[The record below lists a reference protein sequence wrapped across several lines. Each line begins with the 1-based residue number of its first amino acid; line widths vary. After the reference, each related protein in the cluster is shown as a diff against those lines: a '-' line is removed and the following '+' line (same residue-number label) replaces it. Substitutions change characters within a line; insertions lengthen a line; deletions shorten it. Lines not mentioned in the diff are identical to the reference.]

1 MKNSPT
7 QRRAVGFI
15 GIIAAL
21 IIALVIALQHTQLS
35 ALWLSWKQQTQ
46 PVATSLQLANYR
58 AVIQAL
64 PIEGVADDL
73 SALTYNPDSRTLVSV
88 TNNNPQWI
96 ELDTQGRV
104 LRQIPLVGF
113 SDPEAIE
120 YIAPNKYI
128 ISDERRQR
136 LVKVTVTKDTQQL
149 NAEDFPQLS
158 LDIGNGGNKGFEG
171 LAFDRQGQRLFVA
184 KERDPVQI
192 YQVLGFPPNEN
203 GPSQIHISEDHQ
215 RDASSLL
222 KDLSSLDFDQ
232 NSGHLLALS
241 DESKLLLEMD
251 QNGKPVS
258 SLSLKAGK
266 NGLMKSVPQGEGVA
280 VDDQGSIYLIS
291 EPNLFYVFRKDTP

>member
-1 MKNSPT
+1 MKNTPA

-21 IIALVIALQHTQLS
+21 IIAAVIALQHTQLS
-35 ALWLSWKQQTQ
+35 ALWFSWKQQAR
-46 PVATSLQLANYR
+46 PVESSLQLANYR
-58 AVIQAL
+58 AVVQAL
-64 PIEGVADDL
+64 PIEGVADNL
-73 SALTYNPDSRTLVSV
+73 SALTYNPDNGTLVSV
-88 TNNNPQWI
+88 TNKNPLWI
-96 ELDTQGRV
+96 EIDTHGRL

-113 SDPEAIE
+113 SDPEAVE
-120 YIAPNKYI
+120 YISPNKYI
-128 ISDERRQR
+128 ISDERQQR
-136 LVKVTVTKDTQQL
+136 LVKVTVTKDTKQL

-158 LDIGNGGNKGFEG
+158 LAIGKGGNKGFEG
-171 LAFDRQGQRLFVA
+171 LAFDRKDQRLFVA

-192 YQVLGFPPNEN
+192 YQVLGFPPAEG

-258 SLSLKAGK
+258 SMSLKAGK
-266 NGLMKSVPQGEGVA
+266 NGLTQSVPQAEGVA
-280 VDDQGSIYLIS
+280 LDDQGIIYLIS
-291 EPNLFYVFRKDTP
+291 EPNLFYVFKKDTP